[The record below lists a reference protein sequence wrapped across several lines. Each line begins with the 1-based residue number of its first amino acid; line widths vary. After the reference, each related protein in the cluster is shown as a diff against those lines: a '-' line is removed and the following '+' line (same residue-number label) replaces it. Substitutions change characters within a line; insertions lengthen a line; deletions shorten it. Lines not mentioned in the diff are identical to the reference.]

1 MKKEQICDLIEA
13 KLNESGKKV
22 RNRNAIEALCALFPP
37 ASALWKVL
45 AGSQDALTLEKS
57 RITQDTILD
66 LLVAIEQKL
75 ETGRTDASA
84 FDVLLDGVV
93 AYGDVSGLKASTS
106 NPVVAQLFS
115 EKDINV
121 VLKNVHARGNV
132 TGVDLQVDQELELKK
147 RLHIETPFARVDFNA
162 GPNCKITFG
171 KGMKRKDED

>member
-13 KLNESGKKV
+13 KLNESGKRV
-22 RNRNAIEALCALFPP
+22 RNRNAIEALFSLFPP
-37 ASALWKVL
+37 FSALWKVL
-45 AGSQDALTLEKS
+45 AGSQDALILEKS

-66 LLVAIEQKL
+66 ILVALDNKL
-75 ETGRTDASA
+75 ETGQTDASV

-93 AYGDVSGLKASTS
+93 TYGDVSGLKALTS
-106 NPVVAQLFS
+106 NPVVAKLFS

-121 VLKNVHARGNV
+121 VLKNVYTRGNV

-147 RLHIETPFARVDFNA
+147 HLHIEIPFARVDFNA